1 MFFRAFCSSCRG
13 TPCQLRAP
21 SCLYLSWDGEMG
33 GTQSSQRPVADIGR
47 ALFLRRLLAFAGL
60 GREAGG
66 RSEEREEL
74 EPVLK

>member
-1 MFFRAFCSSCRG
+1 
-13 TPCQLRAP
+13 
-21 SCLYLSWDGEMG
+21 MG